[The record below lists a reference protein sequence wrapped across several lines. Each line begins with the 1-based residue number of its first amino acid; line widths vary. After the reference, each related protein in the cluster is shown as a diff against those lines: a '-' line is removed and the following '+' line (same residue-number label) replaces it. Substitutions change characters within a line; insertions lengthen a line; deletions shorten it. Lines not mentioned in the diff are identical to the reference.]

1 MEERRKKNILQL
13 QVNVSSQIIFF
24 LPPPFFSFPSH
35 FLSSLFLSPSLVSFL
50 VSFPLSFYYFRS
62 IFVDGL
68 IIILFK
74 NL

>member
-13 QVNVSSQIIFF
+13 QENVSNQIIFF

-35 FLSSLFLSPSLVSFL
+35 FLLSPFLSPSLVSFL
-50 VSFPLSFYYFRS
+50 LSFYYFCS